1 MKTKL
6 KKDETVAL
14 LIRPHWFTLVF
25 PVLLTAISMIP
36 AILFQGYAYILP
48 LGMVCYLGYKVT
60 QRNNNIWAVTNLRV
74 IDEEGFFSQHSKES
88 PLEKIN
94 NVTYE
99 QSVWGRIFGYGNV
112 QIQTAAEVGS
122 TVYHMVEKPKALK
135 DMITQ
140 MQEEYKKTQI
150 MSQARELAKA
160 IATGNQGFQNRVVA
174 DELEKLYE
182 LKQRGIITESEFN
195 AGKNRIL
202 GL

>member
-1 MKTKL
+1 M
-6 KKDETVAL
+6 V
-14 LIRPHWFTLVF
+14 
-25 PVLLTAISMIP
+25 P
-36 AILFQGYAYILP
+36 AILIGSYAYILP
-48 LGMVCYLGYKVT
+48 LGVVCYLGFKVT
-60 QRNNNIWAVTNLRV
+60 QRNNNIWVVTNLRV

-94 NVTYE
+94 NVTYD

-135 DMITQ
+135 DAITG
-140 MQEEYKKTQI
+140 MQDEYKKEQI
-150 MSQARELAKA
+150 MSQARELARA
-160 IATGNQGFQNRVVA
+160 ISTGHHGFQNRVVA